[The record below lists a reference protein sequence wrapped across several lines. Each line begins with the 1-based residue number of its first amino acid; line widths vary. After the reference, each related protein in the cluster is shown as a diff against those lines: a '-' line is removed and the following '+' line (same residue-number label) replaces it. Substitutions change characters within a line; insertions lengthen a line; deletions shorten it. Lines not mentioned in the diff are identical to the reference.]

1 MVLWEARLES
11 ARRPCIAWRW
21 YDPFNPTKS
30 PVFSLSL
37 RLLDCSN
44 PSNGIDT
51 MSCPRI
57 TPRHLAVSITAMLM
71 GALSSLATAS
81 TSTSFPDAAA
91 SDPAKLGWMIGS
103 PPPADRTVGFEDG
116 SYFQFPAMRWSV
128 SNFRQLMPTINVS
141 RGLGAPV
148 PLQSALRN
156 DIDAISFVPLGA
168 KASMTWDQ
176 SLAATYTDGIV
187 VMHRGKVV
195 YERYFGVLKPEG
207 QHAAMSVT
215 KSVVGTLGAM
225 LIAEGLID
233 PSKHVADYVPELA
246 SSAFGSAT
254 VRQVLDMTTGLKYSE
269 DYADPNAE
277 VWAHAKAGSPLPKPK
292 DYTGPRSYYE
302 FLQTV
307 QLQGEHGRAFAY
319 KTVNSDVLG
328 WVIARVTG
336 RNVAQLLS
344 ERIWSRLGAEQDA
357 YFTVDSIG
365 TPFAGG
371 GLNTGLRDLARFG
384 EMLRND
390 GAFNGQQIVPKA
402 VVDDIRHGGEKQAF
416 AKAGY
421 DLLKGWSYRSMW
433 WVTDKDGGAFM
444 ARGVYGQRIY
454 VDPNAEM
461 VIVRYASHP
470 VAANSANDPVTLPAF
485 EAMAQYLS
493 RLP

>member
-1 MVLWEARLES
+1 MSHPRAAS
-11 ARRPCIAWRW
+11 RRIAI
-21 YDPFNPTKS
+21 
-30 PVFSLSL
+30 SLSA
-37 RLLDCSN
+37 LLISTV
-44 PSNGIDT
+44 P
-51 MSCPRI
+51 
-57 TPRHLAVSITAMLM
+57 LF
-71 GALSSLATAS
+71 ATAS
-81 TSTSFPDAAA
+81 TTKTFPDAIA
-91 SDPAKLGWMIGS
+91 SDPAKLGWMVGS
-103 PPPADRTVGFEDG
+103 PPPADRTVRFEDG

-148 PLQSALRN
+148 TLVSALRK

-168 KASMTWDQ
+168 KAPMTWEQ

-195 YERYFGVLKPEG
+195 YERYLGVLKPEG

-225 LIAEGLID
+225 LVAEGRID
-233 PSKHVADYVPELA
+233 ANKHVAEYVPELA
-246 SSAFGSAT
+246 ASAFGGAT

-292 DYTGPRSYYE
+292 DYSGPRSYYE

-307 QLQGEHGRAFAY
+307 QPQGEHGSAFGY
-319 KTVNSDVLG
+319 KTVNTDVLG
-328 WVIARVTG
+328 WIIARATG

-390 GAFNGQQIVPKA
+390 GQFNGQQIVPQA
-402 VVDDIRHGGEKQAF
+402 VVDDIRRGGDKQAF
-416 AKAGY
+416 AQAGY

-433 WVTDKDGGAFM
+433 WVTNKEGGAFM
-444 ARGVYGQRIY
+444 ARGVHGQRIY
-454 VDPNAEM
+454 VDPKAEM

-470 VAANSANDPVTLPAF
+470 VASNSANDPVTLPAF
-485 EAMAQYLS
+485 DALAQHLS

>member
-1 MVLWEARLES
+1 MPNAFASYPVIKS
-11 ARRPCIAWRW
+11 AAA
-21 YDPFNPTKS
+21 
-30 PVFSLSL
+30 
-37 RLLDCSN
+37 LLIS
-44 PSNGIDT
+44 
-51 MSCPRI
+51 
-57 TPRHLAVSITAMLM
+57 V
-71 GALSSLATAS
+71 LSSIANAS
-81 TSTSFPDAAA
+81 TPPAFPDAAA
-91 SDPAKLGWMIGS
+91 SDPAKLGWMVGS
-103 PPPADRTVGFEDG
+103 PPPADRTVRFEDG

-148 PLQSALRN
+148 ALESALRK
-156 DIDAISFVPLGA
+156 DIDAISFTPLGA
-168 KASMTWDQ
+168 KEPMTWEQ

-187 VMHRGKVV
+187 VMHRGKMV
-195 YERYFGVLKPEG
+195 YERYFGVLKPGG

-225 LIAEGLID
+225 LVAEGQID
-233 PSKHVADYVPELA
+233 PNKRVAEYVPELA
-246 SSAFGSAT
+246 SSAFGNAT

-277 VWAHAKAGSPLPKPK
+277 VWAHANAGSPLPKPK

-307 QLQGEHGRAFAY
+307 KPLGEHGEAFAY
-319 KTVNSDVLG
+319 KTINTDVLG

-390 GAFNGQQIVPKA
+390 GRFNGQQIVPKA
-402 VVDDIRHGGEKQAF
+402 VVEDIRRGGDNQAF

-421 DLLKGWSYRSMW
+421 DLLKDWSYRSMW
-433 WVTDKDGGAFM
+433 WVTDKEGGAFM

-454 VDPNAEM
+454 VDPKAEV

-470 VAANSANDPVTLPAF
+470 VAANAANDPVTLPAF
-485 EAMAQYLS
+485 EALARHLS
-493 RLP
+493 R

>member
-1 MVLWEARLES
+1 MSHPRAAS
-11 ARRPCIAWRW
+11 RRIAI
-21 YDPFNPTKS
+21 
-30 PVFSLSL
+30 SLAAALISTVSL
-37 RLLDCSN
+37 F
-44 PSNGIDT
+44 
-51 MSCPRI
+51 
-57 TPRHLAVSITAMLM
+57 
-71 GALSSLATAS
+71 ATAS
-81 TSTSFPDAAA
+81 TTKTFPDAEA
-91 SDPAKLGWMIGS
+91 SDPAKLGWMVGS
-103 PPPADRTVGFEDG
+103 PPPADRTVRFEDG

-148 PLQSALRN
+148 PLVSALRK

-168 KASMTWDQ
+168 KAPMTWEQ

-195 YERYFGVLKPEG
+195 YERYLGVLKPEG

-225 LIAEGLID
+225 LVAEGRID
-233 PSKHVADYVPELA
+233 ANKHVAEYVPELA
-246 SSAFGSAT
+246 ASAFGGAT

-292 DYTGPRSYYE
+292 DYSGPRSYYE

-307 QLQGEHGRAFAY
+307 QPQGEHGSAFGY
-319 KTVNSDVLG
+319 KTVNTDVLG
-328 WVIARVTG
+328 WIIARATG

-357 YFTVDSIG
+357 CFTVDSIG

-390 GAFNGQQIVPKA
+390 GQFNGQQIVPKA
-402 VVDDIRHGGEKQAF
+402 VVDDLRRGGDKQAF
-416 AKAGY
+416 AQAGY

-433 WVTDKDGGAFM
+433 WVTNKQGGAFM
-444 ARGVYGQRIY
+444 ARGVHGQRIY
-454 VDPNAEM
+454 VDPKAEM

-470 VAANSANDPVTLPAF
+470 VASNSANDPVTLPAF
-485 EAMAQYLS
+485 DALAQHLS

>member
-1 MVLWEARLES
+1 
-11 ARRPCIAWRW
+11 
-21 YDPFNPTKS
+21 
-30 PVFSLSL
+30 
-37 RLLDCSN
+37 
-44 PSNGIDT
+44 
-51 MSCPRI
+51 MSHPRI
-57 TPRHLAVSITAMLM
+57 SSRRLAVSITAVLT
-71 GALSSLATAS
+71 AFLSSLSTAS
-81 TSTSFPDAAA
+81 TPTTFPDAAA
-91 SDPAKLGWMIGS
+91 SDPATLGWMMGS
-103 PPPADRTVGFEDG
+103 PPPADRTLRFEDG
-116 SYFQFPAMRWSV
+116 SYYQFPAMRWSV

-148 PLQSALRN
+148 PLQSALRS
-156 DIDAISFVPLGA
+156 DIDALGFVPLGA
-168 KASMTWDQ
+168 KASMTWEQ

-225 LIAEGLID
+225 LVAEGRID
-233 PSKHVADYVPELA
+233 ADKHVADYVPELA
-246 SSAFGSAT
+246 NSAFGSAT
-254 VRQVLDMTTGLKYSE
+254 VRQVLDMTTALKYSE

-307 QLQGEHGRAFAY
+307 QLQGEHGSAFAY
-319 KTVNSDVLG
+319 KTVNTDVLG

-402 VVDDIRHGGEKQAF
+402 VVDDIRHGSDKQAF

-433 WVTDKDGGAFM
+433 WVTNKEGGAFM
-444 ARGVYGQRIY
+444 ARGVHGQRIY
-454 VDPNAEM
+454 VDPKAEM

-485 EAMAQYLS
+485 EALAQHLS
-493 RLP
+493 RLH